1 MKELPIE
8 INSRINIFSKILFG
22 KYGLDASNEDDLKI
36 GMEISMLNKI
46 VFYND
51 YPLSSVAFKVDTIEK
66 FKQMLDDKWG
76 NKQVFSIYSA
86 FLSPSI
92 HNMDNFKSDKLLM
105 VRGNFVDVDDN
116 FQLKDIIDRNKQ
128 IDNIIS

>member
-1 MKELPIE
+1 
-8 INSRINIFSKILFG
+8 
-22 KYGLDASNEDDLKI
+22 
-36 GMEISMLNKI
+36 
-46 VFYND
+46 
-51 YPLSSVAFKVDTIEK
+51 
-66 FKQMLDDKWG
+66 MLDDKWG

>member
-46 VFYND
+46 VF
-51 YPLSSVAFKVDTIEK
+51 L
-66 FKQMLDDKWG
+66 
-76 NKQVFSIYSA
+76 
-86 FLSPSI
+86 
-92 HNMDNFKSDKLLM
+92 
-105 VRGNFVDVDDN
+105 
-116 FQLKDIIDRNKQ
+116 
-128 IDNIIS
+128 

>member
-36 GMEISMLNKI
+36 GMGISMLNKI

-105 VRGNFVDVDDN
+105 VRDNFIDVDDN
-116 FQLKDIIDRNKQ
+116 FQLKDIIDRNRQ